1 MGRVALEAHTTMP
14 QPLWVEQTLE
24 MVDPKTLAPQLRLQ
38 TVVVVAVVVEM
49 VIPKIMLLEPQ
60 VLPVL

>member
-1 MGRVALEAHTTMP
+1 MVLVAPEVHTTTQ

-38 TVVVVAVVVEM
+38 TAVVAVAVAEM
-49 VIPKIMLLEPQ
+49 ALPKIMPLELQ